1 MTDTDKIIDE
11 LEDITND
18 YKGVNVEKI
27 ENLYLQA
34 TRVTSKGLSNVS
46 VQTTPRNATRE
57 DILIMLAELSKNYDE
72 CNRKLKEI
80 YHKVIDRDL
89 KIYIEKKYFHLS
101 NAKLEEKWGIGR
113 RQIQKICKK
122 IEKNRQ
128 SSPWVRGQVL
138 EYD

>member
-57 DILIMLAELSKNYDE
+57 DILIMLAELSKDFDE

-101 NAKLEEKWGIGR
+101 NAKLEEKWGITR
-113 RQIQKICKK
+113 RQIQRICKK
-122 IEKNRQ
+122 IEKNRMM
-128 SSPWVRGQVL
+128 SP
-138 EYD
+138 

>member
-128 SSPWVRGQVL
+128 SSP
-138 EYD
+138 

>member
-27 ENLYLQA
+27 ESLYLQA

-46 VQTTPRNATRE
+46 VQSTPRNATRE
-57 DILIMLAELSKNYDE
+57 DILIMLAELSKDFDE

-101 NAKLEEKWGIGR
+101 NAKLEEKWGITR
-113 RQIQKICKK
+113 RQIQRICKK
-122 IEKNRQ
+122 IEKNRMM
-128 SSPWVRGQVL
+128 SP
-138 EYD
+138 

>member
-101 NAKLEEKWGIGR
+101 NAKLEKKWGIGR

-128 SSPWVRGQVL
+128 SSP
-138 EYD
+138 

>member
-80 YHKVIDRDL
+80 YHKVTERDL

-128 SSPWVRGQVL
+128 SSP
-138 EYD
+138 

>member
-1 MTDTDKIIDE
+1 MTDTDKIKDE

-128 SSPWVRGQVL
+128 SSP
-138 EYD
+138 